1 MSENIACSILGKIS
15 YKSIGKVK
23 NKCKKAVSSVNYE
36 MCMYL
41 MYGTIN
47 E

>member
-1 MSENIACSILGKIS
+1 MSENIACSVLGKIS
-15 YKSIGKVK
+15 YKSIGNVK
-23 NKCKKAVSSVNYE
+23 NNFKKAVSSVNYDL
-36 MCMYL
+36 CMYL